1 MSRVFHLS
9 KCHQMPRVLLTGSS
23 PLLRC
28 QSLPTDTSFGCFV
41 TSHGFSVFI
50 LRLPKSEAYRVEPFI
65 PKPSIPYPFFHIH
78 SLPSLS
84 LFTIAIHS
92 QCQFQSY
99 SYHGITLRNILTSLT
114 YTISYRLLSVAFRS
128 FHHRFSIRSPRIST
142 QGFAH
147 VKGVLVTGIV
157 TSHSTLGFLSW
168 SLLVCI
174 QNV

>member
-9 KCHQMPRVLLTGSS
+9 RCHQMRVLLTGSS

-50 LRLPKSEAYRVEPFI
+50 LRLPKSEAYRVEPSI

-99 SYHGITLRNILTSLT
+99 SYHGITVRNILTSLT
-114 YTISYRLLSVAFRS
+114 YTIPFPIDFFPWLFDH
-128 FHHRFSIRSPRIST
+128 FT
-142 QGFAH
+142 
-147 VKGVLVTGIV
+147 T
-157 TSHSTLGFLSW
+157 GFLSDRRG
-168 SLLVCI
+168 SLRKGLRMSKASSSPE
-174 QNV
+174 